1 MRRPLGVADPC
12 SLLLDSSLNASSYKR
27 WDPLC
32 GPRIPQILNKSPKP
46 SGWSG
51 NPPGREEPCWPGLGG
66 RQLEVRV
73 SLPHLSLTLSLTA
86 SLVDSLAHS
95 LAHSLAALRGRG
107 PGWCCRGGF
116 SLSPVRGT
124 TVAPTWIH
132 QKLGGKPLPLLMG
145 GCPLGEAL

>member
-32 GPRIPQILNKSPKP
+32 GLRIPQILNKSLKP

-66 RQLEVRV
+66 SSLRFVFHSLTCHSLSH
-73 SLPHLSLTLSLTA
+73 SLPLSFTLSHSRSLTHSQA
-86 SLVDSLAHS
+86 S
-95 LAHSLAALRGRG
+95 LRGRG
-107 PGWCCRGGF
+107 PGLVLQRRLLAE
-116 SLSPVRGT
+116 SHQGT
-124 TVAPTWIH
+124 AVTPTWTH
-132 QKLGGKPLPLLMG
+132 QSLGANRFL
-145 GCPLGEAL
+145 C